1 MSDDIDDPQY
11 EWETDEWMQ
20 VCSFVLERRGYIRFD
35 QAGSVHEVIG
45 GRLSFGGELVR
56 HEHEFLRL
64 ARGYW
69 KGIHGAWPPYKW
81 AFVTQGDNLKDC
93 FCDPARQQK
102 LLLAIDNYHTDREAT
117 P

>member
-20 VCSFVLERRGYIRFD
+20 VCSFVLERSGYIRFD
-35 QAGSVHEVIG
+35 QTGSVHEVSRPPALG
-45 GRLSFGGELVR
+45 SK
-56 HEHEFLRL
+56 HQFLRL

-69 KGIHGAWPPYKW
+69 KGIHGTWPPYHW
-81 AFVTQGDNLKDC
+81 AFVTQGDNLKDA
-93 FCDPARQQK
+93 FCDPAIQQK
-102 LLLAIDNYHTDREAT
+102 LLLAIDNYHAAREAT